1 MNTKERLA
9 IIAALKLIRDSLNG
23 DHTTVSSSI
32 GESSF
37 FDVADAAAMF
47 WNQQN
52 SYSRSFFHKTIDQ
65 FIRVA
70 EDPRPSDPSDTPY
83 ANASLNSN
91 CRVYLDGVICNYCVE
106 ANAEEG
112 WVNVLSLNP
121 DNTLVVDDNGCP
133 IKTTLRGS
141 VTIRRPETKVLA

>member
-1 MNTKERLA
+1 VNAKERLA
-9 IIAALKLIRDSLNG
+9 IIAALKLIRDSLDG
-23 DHTTVSSSI
+23 DHIAVSSSI

-37 FDVADAAAMF
+37 FDVANAAANF
-47 WNQQN
+47 WYYQN
-52 SYSRSFFHKTIDQ
+52 SYSCSILHKTIDQ
-65 FIRVA
+65 FIAVA
-70 EDPRPSDPSDTPY
+70 EDPHPSDPSDISY

-91 CRVYLDGVICNYCVE
+91 CRIYLDGVVCNYCVE

-112 WVNVLSLNP
+112 WVNVLSFNP
-121 DNTLVVDDNGCP
+121 DNTVVVDDNREP